1 MCSILGVLGK
11 TVSPET
17 LQACFARTASRGP
30 DMNRFVEIPC
40 GYLGFQRLA
49 IMGLDERGMQP
60 FCLGGDYV
68 VCNGELYGF
77 RPLRERL
84 KEKYTFVS
92 ESDCE
97 ILLPLYHEYGLEMF
111 RALDAEFALVIY
123 DAEKNSLVAARD
135 PIGIRPLYYG
145 EIEGGGMAFASE
157 PKDLVGLCDV
167 ILPFPP
173 GCYWADGQ
181 FVRYAD
187 AAHVDQFAMVDE
199 ETACVRLHDLL
210 IAGVKKRLDADAPI
224 GFLLSGGLDSSLVCA
239 IARRELGKP
248 IRTFAIGMDVDAI
261 DLKYARQVAEYIG
274 SDHTEVII
282 TCLLYTSRCV

>member
-11 TVSPET
+11 TVSSET

-30 DMNRFVEIPC
+30 DMSRFVEIPC

-145 EIEGGGMAFASE
+145 TIEGGGMAFASE

-173 GCYWADGQ
+173 GCYWADGH

-199 ETACVRLHDLL
+199 DTACARLREKL
-210 IAGVKKRLDADAPI
+210 IAGVRKRLDADAPI

-239 IARRELGKP
+239 IAQRELKKP

-274 SDHTEVII
+274 SDH
-282 TCLLYTSRCV
+282 RCV